1 MQNTPSYEVALRVCA
16 TSKREYRGGGERRK
30 EEEKKKSSL
39 PRRSRKI
46 AIVSNGILFLSISA
60 PPVE

>member
-16 TSKREYRGGGERRK
+16 TSKREYGGERRK
-30 EEEKKKSSL
+30 EEEKKSSL